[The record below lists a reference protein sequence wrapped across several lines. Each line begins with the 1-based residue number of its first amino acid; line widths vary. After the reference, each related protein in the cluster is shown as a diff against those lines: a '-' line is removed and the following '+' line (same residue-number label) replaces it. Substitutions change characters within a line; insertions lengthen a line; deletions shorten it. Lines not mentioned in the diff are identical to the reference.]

1 MSQDILEM
9 MQAMDPEGLS
19 RQLVMQ
25 CAPLITGLKMSNLL
39 MIPRACEAEVKSLL
53 RDTELSWFTLRCTSR
68 KTVMLLYREREL
80 REYLESPAVREIL
93 KEAGY
98 HEFTFRGTLR
108 EMRERYRSNRQGE
121 SAFPHE
127 MGVFLGYPVSDVR
140 GFIEKDGQDFL
151 YSGYWKVYEGVEE
164 KKRIFRGY
172 ETARDTLIE
181 LLSGGLTLSELLTAT
196 CGLEP
201 QAALSL

>member
-9 MQAMDPEGLS
+9 MQAMDPRGLS

-53 RDTELSWFTLRCTSR
+53 QDTELSWFTLRCTSR

-80 REYLESPAVREIL
+80 RRYLESPAVQEIL
-93 KEAGY
+93 REAGY
-98 HEFTFRGTLR
+98 RELTFTGTLR
-108 EMRERYRSNRQGE
+108 EMRERYRSNRCGE
-121 SAFPHE
+121 GEFPHE

-181 LLSGGLTLSELLTAT
+181 LLGGGLTLSELLMAT
-196 CGLEP
+196 CGTE
-201 QAALSL
+201 ARRALAL